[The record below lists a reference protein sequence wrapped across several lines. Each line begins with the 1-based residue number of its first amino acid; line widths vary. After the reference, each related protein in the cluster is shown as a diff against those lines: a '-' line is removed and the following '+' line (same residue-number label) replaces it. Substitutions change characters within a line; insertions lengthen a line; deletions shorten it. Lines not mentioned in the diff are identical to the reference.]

1 MDTNSK
7 LHFSVGFTNPDETA
21 TATTWIG
28 GRLDLSTRLDAVKE
42 RKLTT
47 SAAN

>member
-1 MDTNSK
+1 METSSK
-7 LHFSVGFTNPDETA
+7 LHASVAFTNPDEIA

-28 GRLDLSTRLDAVKE
+28 GRLDLRTGLDVVEE
-42 RKLTT
+42 RTLTT